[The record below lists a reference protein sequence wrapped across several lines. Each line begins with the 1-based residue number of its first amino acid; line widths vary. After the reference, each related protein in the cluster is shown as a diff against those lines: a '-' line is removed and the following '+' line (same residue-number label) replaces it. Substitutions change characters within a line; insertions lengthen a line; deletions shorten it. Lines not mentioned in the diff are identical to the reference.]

1 VQDGDIISG
10 AQSSRGA
17 GAREEIRNIR
27 TFLKLVSLDPVTL
40 RRELL
45 RRRLS
50 LLLTTYYLL
59 LTTYY
64 LLLTTYYLLLTTY
77 YLTTY
82 Y

>member
-1 VQDGDIISG
+1 MQDGDIISG

-17 GAREEIRNIR
+17 GAREDSEIRNIR

-40 RRELL
+40 SRELL

-64 LLLTTYYLLLTTY
+64 LLLSFCVAG
-77 YLTTY
+77 
-82 Y
+82 